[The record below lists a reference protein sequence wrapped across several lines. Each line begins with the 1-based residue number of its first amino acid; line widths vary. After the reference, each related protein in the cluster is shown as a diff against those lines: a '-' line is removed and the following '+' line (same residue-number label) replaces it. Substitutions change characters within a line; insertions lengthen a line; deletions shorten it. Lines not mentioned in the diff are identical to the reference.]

1 MKTIKKWTAQNEDF
15 SPTLAEKRR
24 MVNDEMINRLN
35 HIIHDFDNQ
44 ISILQEPMQSDAEHD
59 VAEGD
64 PNMELEKELK
74 SRNITESA
82 SFQEVT
88 EHLAAV
94 IDYIDNTQ
102 LDSRA
107 ISLIDIELLKARRQ
121 LIVQMRNR
129 RIGLIDAYVLYASR

>member
-35 HIIHDFDNQ
+35 HIIHDYDNQ

-82 SFQEVT
+82 SFQEVI

-129 RIGLIDAYVLYASR
+129 RIGLIDAYVQYASR

>member
-1 MKTIKKWTAQNEDF
+1 
-15 SPTLAEKRR
+15 

-35 HIIHDFDNQ
+35 HIIHDYDNQ

-64 PNMELEKELK
+64 PNIELEKELK
-74 SRNITESA
+74 SRNIPESA
-82 SFQEVT
+82 AFQEVI

-94 IDYIDNTQ
+94 IYYIDNTQ

-129 RIGLIDAYVLYASR
+129 RIGLTDAYAQYANR